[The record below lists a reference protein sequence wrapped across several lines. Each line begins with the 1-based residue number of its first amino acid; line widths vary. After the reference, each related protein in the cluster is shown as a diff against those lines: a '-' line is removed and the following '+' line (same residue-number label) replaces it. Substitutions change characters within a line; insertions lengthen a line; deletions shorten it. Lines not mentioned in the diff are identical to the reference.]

1 MMELNSS
8 RPAWIEIDLDAL
20 ENNYNVIQNKIPL
33 SSKIAAVVK
42 ADAYGHGA
50 VKIAAELDKLGAD
63 YFCVGS
69 PDEGLELRNAGI
81 KKEIIVLAE
90 VLKSQY
96 QDILEGDLIQ
106 TVGSFETLMGLNK
119 IAAEFN
125 KTIRVHLKIDS
136 GMGRIGFLNSDIKR
150 LINKLK
156 NLKQLKVEGIFSHF
170 ARADEANKSYSYKQ
184 LNKFDKVLAEFEK
197 SNFEIELKHIANSAA
212 VIDLEA
218 SYLDLVRPGIMLYG
232 LQPSKELNNEV
243 DLKSILS
250 FKTKVVQIRTLQ
262 QDTAISYGSIYKTDS
277 KEKVAVLPV
286 GYKDGYP
293 RLLSNRGEVL
303 IKGKRAP
310 IRGRI
315 CMGQIIVSIE
325 DIEDVEIGDEVVL
338 IGRQNDAQISASEI
352 AELASTISYEIVCNL
367 DRNLKRVYLKNQ

>member
-1 MMELNSS
+1 MELSSS

-50 VKIAAELDKLGAD
+50 VKIASELDKLGAD

-81 KKEIIVLAE
+81 KNKIIVLAE

-96 QDILEGDLIQ
+96 QDILKGDLIQ
-106 TVGSFETLMGLNK
+106 TVGSFETLKGLNE

-136 GMGRIGFLNSDIKR
+136 GMGRIGFLSSDIKN

-156 NLKQLKVEGIFSHF
+156 ELKNLKIEGIFSHF
-170 ARADEANKSYSYKQ
+170 ARADETDKSYSHTQ
-184 LNKFDKVLAEFEK
+184 LNKFNEVLAEFEK

-212 VIDLEA
+212 VIDLEN

-232 LQPSKELNNEV
+232 LLPSKELNNEI
-243 DLKSILS
+243 DLKALLS
-250 FKTKVVQIRTLQ
+250 FKTKVVQIRNLKKG
-262 QDTAISYGSIYKTDS
+262 TAIGYGSTYKTES
-277 KEKVAVLPV
+277 QEKVAVLPI

-293 RLLSNRGEVL
+293 RLLSNKGEVL

-310 IRGRI
+310 IRGRV
-315 CMGQIIVSIE
+315 CMGQTIVSIE
-325 DIEDVEIGDEVVL
+325 DIDDVKIGDEVVL
-338 IGRQNDAQISASEI
+338 IGRQSGDQISASEI
-352 AELASTISYEIVCNL
+352 AELTSTISYEIVCNL
-367 DRNLKRVYLKNQ
+367 DRNLKRIYLKNQ